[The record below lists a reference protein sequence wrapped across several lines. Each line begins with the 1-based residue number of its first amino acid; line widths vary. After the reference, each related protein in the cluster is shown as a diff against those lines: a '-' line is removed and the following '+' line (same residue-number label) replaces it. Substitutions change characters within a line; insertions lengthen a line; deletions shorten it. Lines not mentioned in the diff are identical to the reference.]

1 MGSNQGKG
9 LSKKIIFDSEINL
22 NRICWL
28 RESFCPVCKEPMEI
42 IFDDLPTEQE
52 IIEAEKIPCD
62 ECLTGKQEAEG
73 EDSVVEVIEDDHSD
87 HNS

>member
-1 MGSNQGKG
+1 
-9 LSKKIIFDSEINL
+9 
-22 NRICWL
+22 
-28 RESFCPVCKEPMEI
+28 MEI

-62 ECLTGKQEAEG
+62 ECSAGKQEAEG